1 MNKKDKMRIAFR
13 PKGMQRKTM
22 INIIKKE
29 ELQMK
34 LETVI
39 KNVETL
45 LEQKQKNR
53 TIISV
58 AEESVFLCG
67 AMEVVHSVFGSDPEK
82 LDTIPPR
89 WIFSS
94 MSGRSINGFE
104 YK

>member
-1 MNKKDKMRIAFR
+1 M
-13 PKGMQRKTM
+13 
-22 INIIKKE
+22 
-29 ELQMK
+29 
-34 LETVI
+34 ETVKQEIEKVI

-53 TIISV
+53 TITNV
-58 AEESVFLCG
+58 AEESVLLCG
-67 AMEVVHSVFGSDPEK
+67 AMEVIHSVFGSDPEK